1 MRQMCQCNQ
10 CQKLNPVNQGVCQ
23 QCGEN
28 LILNGTMVNVCLL
41 YTSPSPRD

>member
-23 QCGEN
+23 QCGGKSDLKWN
-28 LILNGTMVNVCLL
+28 DGQCG
-41 YTSPSPRD
+41 